1 MMLRKPEGLGP
12 GEVRS
17 RQRARRQLAY
27 LLTAGAVGGVIGLIT
42 GTFDEG
48 DGNLFAGNWA
58 ALALDPAVAILL
70 AVLLAFGLVALPL
83 YGFRTIDELKRAQ
96 SLIGFTGGALA
107 VLAGFPIWAVLH
119 AGGLGAAPHPSGVWL
134 LAFVGMG
141 LSYLYALWR
150 H

>member
-1 MMLRKPEGLGP
+1 MILRRPEGLGP

-27 LLTAGAVGGVIGLIT
+27 LITAGAVGGVIGLIT
-42 GTFDEG
+42 GAFDEG

-58 ALALDPAVAILL
+58 ALALDPAVAIL
-70 AVLLAFGLVALPL
+70 V
-83 YGFRTIDELKRAQ
+83 
-96 SLIGFTGGALA
+96 
-107 VLAGFPIWAVLH
+107 AVLH
-119 AGGLGAAPHPSGVWL
+119 AGGLGAAPHPFGVWL